1 MLILFAYPYPDI
13 NIRLLLYAI
22 CFNKYQFLG
31 SKTLLF
37 VVQMVR
43 FRIVNGPLLSGKWP
57 SNIF

>member
-1 MLILFAYPYPDI
+1 M
-13 NIRLLLYAI
+13 
-22 CFNKYQFLG
+22 FLG
-31 SKTLLF
+31 SKALLL

>member
-1 MLILFAYPYPDI
+1 MLILDAYRLYDI
-13 NIRLLLYAI
+13 NIRLLLCAVSFRI
-22 CFNKYQFLG
+22 TPVLG

-43 FRIVNGPLLSGKWP
+43 LRIVNGPLLDEKWP